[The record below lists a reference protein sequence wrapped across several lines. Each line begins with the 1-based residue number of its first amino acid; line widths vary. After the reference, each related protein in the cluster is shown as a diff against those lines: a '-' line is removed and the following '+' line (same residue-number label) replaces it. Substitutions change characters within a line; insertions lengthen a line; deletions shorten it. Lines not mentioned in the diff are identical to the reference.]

1 MLIRTLALSSIILFS
16 GAAWAGPDCTEEPK
30 SKWLPPAEVL
40 SKAMKEVTEMKLFK
54 VTSGNCYEIYGWN
67 ANGDK
72 LEIYYHPVT
81 GEAVKRGSW

>member
-1 MLIRTLALSSIILFS
+1 MLIRTLALTSAILFS
-16 GAAWAGPDCTEEPK
+16 SAAWAGPTCTDAPRD
-30 SKWLPPAEVL
+30 KWIAPVEML
-40 SKAMKEVTEMKLFK
+40 SKAMQEVPTLKLFK
-54 VTSGNCYEIYGWN
+54 VTDGNCYEIYGWN